1 MGILEKKY
9 RDYLVDNFIE
19 MVKIDTTS
27 DENSNSSPSS
37 KKQFDL
43 AYLLEKKLKELGLK
57 EVYVSDKCYV
67 YATLPSN
74 CNSKFK
80 IAFIAH
86 MDTSPSVSGKNVK
99 PRIIENYNGERIL
112 LKEPDVYLDWN
123 DSKILK
129 KYIGRTLIVT
139 SGDTLLGADDKAGI
153 AEILTGLKILKENP
167 QIKHPEIKIIFTP
180 DEEIGEGATNI
191 DKTKFGDFGYTFDR
205 GVEGEIENECFDAFF
220 VKVEFF
226 GLNVHPGEA
235 KGKMINASRLMVKYL
250 SKLPENQIPEKTSN
264 KKGFYH
270 ITEIKGDESYSYSK
284 MILRDFK
291 REKNEKRIKYLKK
304 LKLTFEKK
312 YKGLRINLEIKKQY
326 NNMKEIL
333 SQYPDVVNIAI
344 KAIEL
349 AGIKPI
355 RKGIRGGT
363 DGARFSFMGMPTPN
377 IFTGGLL
384 YHSIKEWISVE
395 SMEYAVRTF
404 INICE
409 LWANKK

>member
-1 MGILEKKY
+1 
-9 RDYLVDNFIE
+9 
-19 MVKIDTTS
+19 
-27 DENSNSSPSS
+27 
-37 KKQFDL
+37 
-43 AYLLEKKLKELGLK
+43 
-57 EVYVSDKCYV
+57 
-67 YATLPSN
+67 
-74 CNSKFK
+74 
-80 IAFIAH
+80 
-86 MDTSPSVSGKNVK
+86 
-99 PRIIENYNGERIL
+99 
-112 LKEPDVYLDWN
+112 
-123 DSKILK
+123 
-129 KYIGRTLIVT
+129 
-139 SGDTLLGADDKAGI
+139 
-153 AEILTGLKILKENP
+153 
-167 QIKHPEIKIIFTP
+167 
-180 DEEIGEGATNI
+180 
-191 DKTKFGDFGYTFDR
+191 
-205 GVEGEIENECFDAFF
+205 
-220 VKVEFF
+220 
-226 GLNVHPGEA
+226 
-235 KGKMINASRLMVKYL
+235 
-250 SKLPENQIPEKTSN
+250 
-264 KKGFYH
+264 
-270 ITEIKGDESYSYSK
+270 